1 MCFYEAIQEITIQNM
16 NKYTVITAIA
26 IAVIVAPFVYSGL
39 NIYAAEQLQY
49 RWANTEEFDFFSMSN
64 SGDVEFCNLM
74 PVWVDIKDFQVDLF
88 YGVKNLGSLYVN
100 SIRVDPVSST
110 LQYGSFVSDRFVEA
124 QHVFMVLDH
133 EFDSGDIRLDPT
145 KMYVQVTMNTPI
157 LGLIPYTASTQYAGF
172 DFDKMMNGDGF
183 EC

>member
-1 MCFYEAIQEITIQNM
+1 M
-16 NKYTVITAIA
+16 NKHTVITAIA

-39 NIYAAEQLQY
+39 NISAAEQLQY
-49 RWANTEEFDFFSMSN
+49 RWGNAEEFDFFSMSN
-64 SGDVEFCNLM
+64 SGGVEFCNPTPM
-74 PVWVDIKDFQVDLF
+74 WVDVKNFQVNLF
-88 YGVKNLGSLYVN
+88 YDIENLGALHVD

-124 QHVFMVLDH
+124 QHVFMTLDY
-133 EFDSGDIRLDPT
+133 EFDGGDIRLDPT

-157 LGLIPYTASTQYAGF
+157 LGLIPYTASTQYTGF
-172 DFDKMMNGDGF
+172 DFDKMMSGDGF